1 MDDIYRRTGIAP
13 IAPGTRAMVIAFLAG
28 FAAVLVFHQPVL
40 AMLGAAGFVEAGTY
54 SMHATKPFGVP
65 QVLSL
70 AFWGGVWGVLFSFAQ
85 TRFPRGAGY
94 WAASFLFGAV
104 LPTLV
109 AWFIV
114 AALKG
119 QPLAA
124 GWDSHRM
131 ITGLLINGAWGI
143 GTALFLVAGIR
154 ATRRHRA

>member
-1 MDDIYRRTGIAP
+1 MDLLYGNPPFAVS
-13 IAPGTRAMVIAFLAG
+13 TRAVVIGFIAG
-28 FAAVLVFHQPVL
+28 FIAVLVFHQPVL
-40 AMLGAAGFVEAGTY
+40 AALNSSGFVEAGTY
-54 SMHATKPFGVP
+54 SMRATKPFGVP

-70 AFWGGVWGVLFSFAQ
+70 AFWGGVWGILFSLAQ
-85 TRFPRGAGY
+85 TRFPRGPAY
-94 WAASFLFGAV
+94 WLVSFLFGAV

-124 GWDSHRM
+124 GWNSHRM

-143 GTALFLVAGIR
+143 GTALFLLAGVR
-154 ATRRHRA
+154 MTGPTRHR

>member
-1 MDDIYRRTGIAP
+1 MELTYSNPP
-13 IAPGTRAMVIAFLAG
+13 IAVSTRAVVIGFIAG
-28 FAAVLVFHQPVL
+28 FVAVLVFHQPVL
-40 AMLGAAGFVEAGTY
+40 GLLNASGFVHADTY
-54 SMHATKPFGVP
+54 SINATKPFGVP

-70 AFWGGVWGVLFSFAQ
+70 AFWGGVWGILFSLAQ

-94 WAASFLFGAV
+94 WVASFVFGAI

-119 QPLAA
+119 QPLAG
-124 GWDSHRM
+124 GWESHRM

-143 GTALFLVAGIR
+143 GTALFLVGGSR
-154 ATRRHRA
+154 MTRSHHG